1 MTKQN
6 QDGNNYT
13 NKTVKLSHCQNKVT
27 AFLLNSRFKSVKV
40 NGSVMVNQL
49 EIKIYKVQSPV

>member
-27 AFLLNSRFKSVKV
+27 AFLLNSRFKNVKV
-40 NGSVMVNQL
+40 NGSVMVN
-49 EIKIYKVQSPV
+49 